1 MNDSLSPITYNIIV
15 NLGLE
20 YKLLPY
26 QINLLLEYV
35 ELQIKQGAI
44 SRNSIIS
51 KIKNQLKKH
60 VPVEYI
66 TGYSYFGNNKYIV
79 KQAKCKTYIPAP
91 KTLELVQKVFN
102 FYNDLKETDKTIL
115 FLDIGTGS
123 GTILLELMARILEHK
138 LQKTHNYAKS
148 QGYRVFTKSNL
159 NRDVFKRHIFIGT
172 DISPCAVRI
181 AQKNFKKIIRPI
193 ITSNNISIESPKF
206 VKANIVFNTSTGQK
220 YSSDQLK
227 INSLILKAI
236 EEANVILITFNKPY
250 IPVSYK
256 KYLSKTM
263 LFYPKQALF
272 TKRSTAKAW
281 KGFLQLLHKYK
292 KHKQIFIIQE
302 TSHNPRIKTA
312 KIISYTL

>member
-1 MNDSLSPITYNIIV
+1 MNDSLPTITYNNIL

-35 ELQIKQGAI
+35 ELQIKQGVI
-44 SRNSIIS
+44 SRNRIIS
-51 KIKNQLKKH
+51 KIKSQLKKN
-60 VPVEYI
+60 VPLEYI

-91 KTLELVQKVFN
+91 KTLELVQKTFN
-102 FYNDLKETDKTIL
+102 FYNNLKETDKTIL

-123 GTILLELMARILEHK
+123 GAILLELMARILEHK
-138 LQKTHNYAKS
+138 LQNNTEFK
-148 QGYRVFTKSNL
+148 KSNL
-159 NRDVFKRHIFIGT
+159 NRTVFKRYVFIGT
-172 DISPCAVRI
+172 DINPCAVKI
-181 AQKNFKKIIRPI
+181 AQKNFKNIIRPI
-193 ITSNNISIESPKF
+193 ITNSNISIKSPKF
-206 VKANIVFNTSTGQK
+206 VKANIVFNTSTSPE
-220 YSSDQLK
+220 YSNDHLK
-227 INSLILKAI
+227 IDSLILQAI
-236 EEANVILITFNKPY
+236 QNADIIIITFNKPY

-272 TKRSTAKAW
+272 INEFTAKAW
-281 KGFLQLLHKYK
+281 KRFLQLLHKYK